1 MLLPGQREDRWAQWG
16 REINL
21 GGIQIIGIFER
32 RSRQEWILNVK
43 VYYMMTFFLVTTDH
57 LETRL
62 WFRDDEDFKSGMN
75 LVAVTAYSVGV
86 RVLSFILMSNHVHFV
101 LEGDEE
107 KVLQFITEFKRA
119 YSRYLS
125 HKYGS
130 RDTLRRNGTDVQG
143 LPLDGESL
151 ERAIAYVQ
159 MNSVAANICTRP
171 EAYPWGTGNTF
182 FQVVA
187 GKGRPLVA
195 TFRLLCHANSQH
207 IVVRDRGDHFGRE
220 VGLEFIL
227 SAEAEETGFLIV
239 PIRTEQY
246 ERNKLSKL
254 DCAHF
259 ERTIIVHILLF
270 SGSDRLG
277 LHRKLPPER
286 GDILNHQVH
295 RLQGICQR
303 GETDGYFLSQGE
315 DSFFL
320 IIDRALG
327 EDLIPIFFREIG
339 KHSPVSEEVSGALI
353 VGCVFDQG
361 SP

>member
-1 MLLPGQREDRWAQWG
+1 MLLPGRREDRWAQRG
-16 REINL
+16 ENNL
-21 GGIQIIGIFER
+21 GGIRIIGIFER
-32 RSRQEWILNVK
+32 RSKQEWILNVK

-187 GKGRPLVA
+187 GKGRPL
-195 TFRLLCHANSQH
+195 
-207 IVVRDRGDHFGRE
+207 GE
-220 VGLEFIL
+220 L
-227 SAEAEETGFLIV
+227 SARARYRTMHSKANLPDNWIV
-239 PIRTEQY
+239 
-246 ERNKLSKL
+246 
-254 DCAHF
+254 
-259 ERTIIVHILLF
+259 
-270 SGSDRLG
+270 
-277 LHRKLPPER
+277 
-286 GDILNHQVH
+286 
-295 RLQGICQR
+295 
-303 GETDGYFLSQGE
+303 GEDGYVLPESYVTVRFVESLFRSPKRMNYFLQNS
-315 DSFFL
+315 SKAK
-320 IIDRALG
+320 RALSRLDMNLPSFRDQTLLAVLP
-327 EDLIPIFFREIG
+327 DLCQSLFRERDIHLMNREQQAVLVEEIRRRFSADVNQIARIIG
-339 KHSPVSEEVSGALI
+339 ISYSEIASMMQE
-353 VGCVFDQG
+353 F
-361 SP
+361 